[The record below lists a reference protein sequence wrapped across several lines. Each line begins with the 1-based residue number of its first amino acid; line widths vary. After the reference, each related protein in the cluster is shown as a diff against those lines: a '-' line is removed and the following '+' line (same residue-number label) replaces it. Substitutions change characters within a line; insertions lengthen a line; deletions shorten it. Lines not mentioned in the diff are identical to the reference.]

1 MNKKGFTLLE
11 MLVVVLIIGILSSIA
26 LPQYQKAIKKA
37 RVAEAV
43 TVGKKLLEA
52 EQLYF
57 LENREFTTD
66 MSKLRIRVRD
76 LKNFQTPTATIS
88 SSKKHVDIVMNG
100 KDVLNGINFTFMA
113 FTSGE
118 YFIAAVSSS
127 SESIKFLPCPPKEVK
142 AGVYYSGGTIG
153 GYKSCKL

>member
-1 MNKKGFTLLE
+1 MNRKGFTLIEL
-11 MLVVVLIIGILSSIA
+11 LVVVLIIGILSAIA
-26 LPQYQKAIKKA
+26 LPQYTKAIKKA

-57 LENREFTTD
+57 LENREFAAD
-66 MSKLRIRVRD
+66 INQLRIRIPE

-88 SSKKHVDIVMNG
+88 SNKKHVDIVMNG
-100 KDVLNGINFTFMA
+100 KDVLNGINFTFIT

-118 YFIAAVSSS
+118 FFIAAGSSS
-127 SESIKFLPCPPKEVK
+127 PESIKLLPCPPSEVK
-142 AGVYYSGGTIG
+142 SGIYYTGGMMG